1 MSAFDLPEDMDPRA
15 LPAEG
20 LAELMGF
27 VAATSRDA
35 IPTLEEVKAASPM
48 VDGPTGALVPERLA
62 DRDGRGWGDDA
73 DRDSAS
79 AAELA
84 RLVSQLDQM
93 ADDVVHGRQAYSAI
107 RLANQWQA
115 IRKITRGNGGK

>member
-1 MSAFDLPEDMDPRA
+1 MV
-15 LPAEG
+15 
-20 LAELMGF
+20 GF
-27 VAATSRDA
+27 VAALGRDNV
-35 IPTLEEVKAASPM
+35 PTLDEVKAASPM
-48 VDGPTGALVPERLA
+48 VEQASGALVPPRLA
-62 DRDGRGWGDDA
+62 DRGGRGWGDDA

-93 ADDVVHGRQAYSAI
+93 ADDVVHGRQAYSAV

-115 IRKITRGNGGK
+115 IRKITRDNGGK